1 MENLS
6 NLLAELIKKLR
17 SEILEYYDKSYMYI
31 KDLYS
36 YKKIDIKTKFSDIPE
51 KDVDKGIYAIIS
63 ATNSALNTIG
73 IPIEQLSLEKNL
85 FNNLF
90 KNHRESYSNYDSF
103 IESSLKAYINKY
115 LFIIIL
121 EYVLGIDQKKIQ
133 NLDLFDLLPK
143 KFLHK
148 LNQFRGKEY
157 FNFEEKTY
165 IQQITSKIDLYY
177 DVNNFTI
184 DKEKLN
190 SLVKEIKEVS
200 SKDIL
205 RLLEKAKKDNI
216 EVLGKSTILK
226 QTPSKDFIPETKKKL
241 SFLDYFGNFP
251 QLDTKMLRKLN
262 INIDNLLNC
271 VENEIDF
278 FDLENLF
285 YLIIISK
292 VMGTNLPFRPDE
304 VLKMLKN
311 FISGKVFSTGMYHK
325 PNPISNFYGLSILS
339 ELNLLDKTE
348 IIDIFEIEMILE
360 KELKNFLPEKLSLNF
375 YSLLSLK
382 ILERNGGTISN
393 KDHLIKPLIDL
404 DLLLLENKSLP
415 TDMFYHLGLLKLIDN
430 DINLNIF
437 KNIYNS
443 EIKTLIS
450 PKGLINNNLT
460 DTSRALLIYDMLDFK
475 NEEYTTV
482 NTLFRN
488 IIQYS
493 NFFSNEQLEE
503 DFNWK
508 NNKLAMRVELRMLF
522 WTLLASLQYLEF
534 QS

>member
-6 NLLAELIKKLR
+6 NLLSELIKKLR
-17 SEILEYYDKSYMYI
+17 SEILEYYDKCYSYI

-36 YKKIDIKTKFSDIPE
+36 YKNINTTTKFSKIPE
-51 KDVDKGIYAIIS
+51 AEIDKGIFAILS

-73 IPIEQLSLEKNL
+73 IPIEELSLEKDIY
-85 FNNLF
+85 NNLF
-90 KNHRESYSNYDSF
+90 KNHRESYSDYDGF

-121 EYVLGIDQKKIQ
+121 EYILGIDQKKIQ

-148 LNQFRGKEY
+148 LNQFKGKEY
-157 FNFEEKTY
+157 FNLEEKTN
-165 IQQITSKIDLYY
+165 IQQITSKINLYY
-177 DVNNFTI
+177 DVNNFVI
-184 DKEKLN
+184 DKEKL
-190 SLVKEIKEVS
+190 SSFVKEIKEDS
-200 SKDIL
+200 STGIL
-205 RLLEKAKKDNI
+205 KLLEKAKMDNI

-226 QTPSKDFIPETKKKL
+226 QTPSKDIIPEDKKEL
-241 SFLDYFGNFP
+241 SFLDYFGKFP
-251 QLDTKMLRKLN
+251 QLDTKMLKKLN
-262 INIDNLLNC
+262 INIDNLLKSI
-271 VENEIDF
+271 ENEIDF

-285 YLIIISK
+285 YFITISK
-292 VMGTNLPFRPDE
+292 VIRIDLPFKLDK
-304 VLKMLKN
+304 VLKILKK
-311 FISGKVFSTGMYHK
+311 FVSGKVFSTGMYHK
-325 PNPISNFYGLSILS
+325 PNPISNFFGLSILS
-339 ELNLLDKTE
+339 ELNLLEQTE

-382 ILERNGGTISN
+382 ILEKNGATISN

-404 DLLLLENKSLP
+404 ELLLLENKSLP

-430 DINLNIF
+430 DINLNVF
-437 KNIYNS
+437 KNIYNA

-460 DTSRALLIYDMLDFK
+460 DTSRTLLIYDLLDFK
-475 NEEYTTV
+475 KEEFTTV

-493 NFFSNEQLEE
+493 NFFSDEQLEE

-508 NNKLAMRVELRMLF
+508 NNKLALKVELRMLF

-534 QS
+534 QT